1 MNFLELKIPPPLVA
15 LIVAG
20 LMWSIAGIG
29 PLLAMPDSVRVA
41 SALAIFAA
49 GAVVAI
55 SGVVSFRIAKTTVNP
70 LKPET
75 ATSLVSS
82 GIFGVTRNPMYLGLL
97 LALVAWT
104 AYLASP
110 VALLG
115 PVVFWLYMTRFQ
127 IIPEERVLTKLFG
140 DSFTAYAAKVRRW
153 I

>member
-29 PLLAMPDSVRVA
+29 PLLAMPDSVRIA